1 MTHKKRIKIAYVIDA
16 LNIGGTEKQLLKQIE
31 LLGNRG
37 FDQSIICL
45 HPSQFLDGLK
55 LTCAIHVVNVKSL
68 LSFNGIKKLL
78 WLAGYFKKEKIDIVQ
93 TYFIDANIFGVLA
106 AKLAGVNRIV
116 SCRRDMG
123 FWYTPNI
130 IKLLRV
136 VNYFTDRILTNSKA
150 IYENVCKY
158 EQVDPCKIDVIYNGI
173 DLAPFFTPPD
183 PANLKKD
190 LKIPTCDTIVGIV
203 ANLNRRVKRVDVF
216 VQAAALV
223 LETEPDVSFVIVG
236 SGHLSESLEE
246 MAVDLGIQDKVKFV
260 GLKDNIYPYL
270 AMFDLGI
277 LTSESEGFS
286 NAILEYMAAGLPIIC
301 PDSGGNRELVENG
314 RNGFLVRVANHQE
327 MAGRILDLIQN
338 KELGMR
344 MKTANQKKI
353 IYYSWPRINRIIEN
367 YYINLISNG
376 N

>member
-236 SGHLSESLEE
+236 SGHLSGSLEK

-260 GLKDNIYPYL
+260 GLKYNIHPYL
-270 AMFDLGI
+270 AMFDLGV

-286 NAILEYMAAGLPIIC
+286 NAILEYMAAGVPIVAT
-301 PDSGGNRELVENG
+301 SVGGNKEIIQDEVNGFFIPAGDYVALGKRILGLVSNKEKQQMIRDNAIELVKRDYDWNVKIKETEEYYKG
-314 RNGFLVRVANHQE
+314 LLGFV
-327 MAGRILDLIQN
+327 
-338 KELGMR
+338 
-344 MKTANQKKI
+344 
-353 IYYSWPRINRIIEN
+353 
-367 YYINLISNG
+367 
-376 N
+376 

>member
-1 MTHKKRIKIAYVIDA
+1 MTYKKRIKIAYVIDA

-45 HPSQFLDGLK
+45 HSTQFLYDLK
-55 LTCAIHVVNVKSL
+55 LTCATHVVNVKSL

-203 ANLNRRVKRVDVF
+203 ANLNRQVKRVDVF
-216 VQAAALV
+216 IQAAALV
-223 LETEPDVSFVIVG
+223 LEAEPDVSFVIVG

-260 GLKDNIYPYL
+260 GLKDNIHPYL
-270 AMFDLGI
+270 AMFDLGT

-301 PDSGGNRELVENG
+301 PDSGGNGELVENG
-314 RNGFLVRVANHQE
+314 ENGFLIEPGNADQLAGNILAIMRDSEMSRSIGEANRKKSKE
-327 MAGRILDLIQN
+327 FFWTKRI
-338 KELGMR
+338 KE
-344 MKTANQKKI
+344 
-353 IYYSWPRINRIIEN
+353 YEN
-367 YYINLISNG
+367 YYCSLLN
-376 N
+376 